1 MKSRFLLARAK
12 YENQDK
18 SAILRDVIVGES
30 AVILEMFS
38 SVHETRLARG
48 FEVWWMCLNVQDLG
62 FDVLDGF
69 GGLDLDRGDP
79 AAHRLRKHPHSSTKS
94 EHQVKSALL
103 LDVIV
108 GETAAILELFSSENE
123 TLLIWGNSL
132 LVLEKK
138 KIKSYPK

>member
-18 SAILRDVIVGES
+18 SAILRDVVVLES

-62 FDVLDGF
+62 FDVLDGVV
-69 GGLDLDRGDP
+69 GLDLDSDHP
-79 AAHRLRKHPHSSTKS
+79 AAHRLGKHPHSTKS

-138 KIKSYPK
+138 KLKSYPK

>member
-1 MKSRFLLARAK
+1 
-12 YENQDK
+12 
-18 SAILRDVIVGES
+18 
-30 AVILEMFS
+30 
-38 SVHETRLARG
+38 
-48 FEVWWMCLNVQDLG
+48 MCLNVQDLG
-62 FDVLDGF
+62 FDVLDGVV
-69 GGLDLDRGDP
+69 GLDLDSDDP
-79 AAHRLRKHPHSSTKS
+79 AAHRLGKHPHSSTKS

-138 KIKSYPK
+138 KNKELPPNRSKGLKA

>member
-18 SAILRDVIVGES
+18 SAILRDVVVLES

-48 FEVWWMCLNVQDLG
+48 FEVSWMCLNAQDHV
-62 FDVLDGF
+62 FDALDGV
-69 GGLDLDRGDP
+69 GGIDVDSDDP
-79 AAHRLRKHPHSSTKS
+79 AGHRLGKHPHSATQS

-123 TLLIWGNSL
+123 TLLIWGNAL
-132 LVLEKK
+132 LVLKK
-138 KIKSYPK
+138 RLCERI